1 VVEAPSRRSSK
12 KRRRN
17 FRYRAKPK
25 ELDFPT
31 DAGVPETRRHYE
43 LRTTLFQIAKLAL
56 AEQASIGSAQLV
68 FWNAADPSRS
78 VAPDLFIRLEAP
90 DSLFDSWKTWERG
103 APEVAVEILS
113 DSDATEL
120 AWDGR
125 LHRYHE
131 LGVEELIRFD
141 PIAPADCL
149 RVWDRVNEDL
159 VERELEDPMMAESSV
174 LGLHWVVIKDPTL
187 GRMLRLAKD
196 DSGGRLLPTP
206 VEREAKKRKEAEQRV
221 RELEEKLRDK

>member
-1 VVEAPSRRSSK
+1 M
-12 KRRRN
+12 
-17 FRYRAKPK
+17 
-25 ELDFPT
+25 
-31 DAGVPETRRHYE
+31 PETRRHYE
-43 LRTTLFQIAKLAL
+43 LRTTLFQVVKLAL
-56 AEQASIGSAQLV
+56 ADQASIGSAQLV

-78 VAPDLFIRLEAP
+78 LAPDLFVRLGAP

-113 DSDATEL
+113 DADATEL
-120 AWDGR
+120 AWEGQ

-131 LGVEELIRFD
+131 LGVEELVRFD
-141 PIAPADCL
+141 PLAPADFL
-149 RVWDRVNEDL
+149 RVWDRVDDDL
-159 VERELEDPMMAESSV
+159 IERDLDDPLVAESPV
-174 LGLHWVVIKDPTL
+174 LGLYWVVVKDASL

-221 RELEEKLRDK
+221 RELEEKLKAK